1 MHESVRAVMGW
12 HLSVV
17 ATVRSGGML
26 WTDAREL
33 SVVLLIAEIH
43 NDREI
48 QENGGVLASND
59 MYGASQLC
67 ILLMA
72 S

>member
-1 MHESVRAVMGW
+1 MRLSPAVKRAECM
-12 HLSVV
+12 
-17 ATVRSGGML
+17 
-26 WTDAREL
+26 REL
-33 SVVLLIAEIH
+33 SVVLLVAEIH
-43 NDREI
+43 NDREM

-67 ILLMA
+67 ILPMA

>member
-1 MHESVRAVMGW
+1 M
-12 HLSVV
+12 
-17 ATVRSGGML
+17 
-26 WTDAREL
+26 REL